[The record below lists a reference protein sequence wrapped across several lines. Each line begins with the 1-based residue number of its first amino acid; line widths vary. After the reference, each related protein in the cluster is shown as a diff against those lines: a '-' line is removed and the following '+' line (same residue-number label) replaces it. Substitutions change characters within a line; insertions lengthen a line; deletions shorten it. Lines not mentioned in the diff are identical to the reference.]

1 MRAYGFPVEYLK
13 LETGVTLVYG
23 EVWNEKGQ
31 QLGQW
36 TSSDV
41 DFLRHDLKKHVS
53 EHYDYRFMASI
64 PGFLVEKVRG
74 RYGKES

>member
-1 MRAYGFPVEYLK
+1 MRAYGFPVEWLK
-13 LETGVTLVYG
+13 LETGQTLVYG

-36 TSSDV
+36 TSSDI
-41 DFLRHDLKKHVS
+41 DFLRSDLKKCAAR
-53 EHYDYRFMASI
+53 YDYRFVDAI

-74 RYGKES
+74 KFGKTS